1 MKHASQQKF
10 VAQRSAEAGFTLVEA
25 LTAIVILVFGLI
37 AVTNLL
43 IVAGNS
49 SQVANA
55 GTAAAAIAAEQMEIL
70 KATSWLT
77 LVPGPALTDPD
88 TNVPG
93 YFRNST
99 TDPRLRIPGAAA
111 ISVHW
116 AIVAVDPRLLH
127 ITVRAEATGTLLGR
141 RTRAEFTTLRACTNP
156 QLNSGVCAAAD
167 VPCCP

>member
-1 MKHASQQKF
+1 MKHVSQATI
-10 VAQRSAEAGFTLVEA
+10 VGQRSAEAGFTLVEA

-43 IVAGNS
+43 IVAGTS

-55 GTAAAAIAAEQMEIL
+55 GTAAAAIAAEQMELL
-70 KATSWLT
+70 KATSWLN

-88 TNVPG
+88 TDVAG

-99 TDPRLRIPGAAA
+99 TDPRLRIPGAGA

-116 AIVAVDPRLLH
+116 AIVQVDPRLLH
-127 ITVRAEATGTLLGR
+127 ITVRAQVAGTLLGR
-141 RTRAEFTTLRACTNP
+141 RTRAEYTTLRACTSP
-156 QLNSGVCAAAD
+156 QPNSGVCAAID

>member
-1 MKHASQQKF
+1 MKHAGQQTL
-10 VAQRSAEAGFTLVEA
+10 VGQRSSEAGFTLVEA
-25 LTAIVILVFGLI
+25 LTAIVILVFGLV

-43 IVAGNS
+43 IVAGTS

-70 KATSWLT
+70 KATSFLN

-88 TNVPG
+88 TDVAG

-99 TDPRLRIPGAAA
+99 TDPRLRIPGAGVV
-111 ISVHW
+111 SVHW
-116 AIVAVDPRLLH
+116 AIAQVDPRLLH
-127 ITVRAEATGTLLGR
+127 ITVRAEVAGTLLGR

-156 QLNSGVCAAAD
+156 QPTSGVCAPAD
-167 VPCCP
+167 IPCCP